1 MLFELLQTTCYLL
14 TSAYIVFFF
23 YNKSNNDKIMRNTN
37 SLFLNLIKPVA
48 EEFLDKM
55 NSKESKKS
63 KISENKQKMVEN
75 TINYII

>member
-1 MLFELLQTTCYLL
+1 
-14 TSAYIVFFF
+14 
-23 YNKSNNDKIMRNTN
+23 MRNTN